1 MQHQLDWLDAH
12 DAATCIDI
20 VFPFPHHKS
29 SEGSTSSHVTST
41 YMKSRVWAAAWL
53 VMAPPPLLDL
63 LIHSGRIDSLNKQT
77 SWYSIKQTKQF
88 FVLWFLACS
97 MSPVKRTDICSCQ
110 KYIAAHM
117 AAIYHMHMW
126 METGSTASSII
137 WRIEIW
143 AIQLELDI
151 CLFSCSRY
159 QDDLF
164 NSMELVSLQLHF
176 SM

>member
-1 MQHQLDWLDAH
+1 MWPLPIWRAESEQQHGWSWL
-12 DAATCIDI
+12 
-20 VFPFPHHKS
+20 
-29 SEGSTSSHVTST
+29 
-41 YMKSRVWAAAWL
+41 
-53 VMAPPPLLDL
+53 LLL
-63 LIHSGRIDSLNKQT
+63 FLICWSILHSGRIDSLNKQT